1 LVLFDWCVMMDRA
14 EHKRAKLRWLR
25 AAVQMVCLGL
35 FVYLALAA
43 RFEWKSPLPYDMFL
57 RFDPVVWFVVSAA
70 AREAALYGPFALALV
85 VTTAL
90 FGRVFCGWV
99 CPLGTA
105 MDAAHF
111 LRHRRPTGSLV
122 ERLSSVRFWLLTALI
137 GAAVAGVNFAAWFD
151 PLVMSSRALHL
162 GHGARLNWAA
172 AAVAWTAVAAV
183 IGLVFLAPR
192 FWCRTLCPLGAALSL
207 VARLT
212 PYRRRVGQS
221 CTECGACAAG
231 CPMGQSR
238 SRNSPTECIGCR
250 RCQAT
255 CPEQAIGFKLDT
267 SSFRRPHH
275 SEQGRPTSPWRR
287 TFLLGL
293 GSLAV
298 GAVTRF
304 IVRTPS
310 TRALLRPPGA
320 LSELQFVARCVGCG
334 TCLAT
339 CPTGGLLPLL
349 SVHRL
354 DAVFTPRLVPR
365 VGPCLPDC
373 TACGEAC
380 PTGAI
385 ARVPPK
391 SKTTIQIG
399 LAVID
404 RARCLPWAGGER
416 CVICLDAC
424 PADYDAIELRRTG
437 TGEFRPYI
445 KERLCTGC
453 GICEYKCPVEGESAI
468 RVVAVK
474 EVIAAK

>member
-1 LVLFDWCVMMDRA
+1 MTVRT
-14 EHKRAKLRWLR
+14 EYKRAKLYCMRVG
-25 AAVQMVCLGL
+25 VQTICLCL

-43 RFEWKSPLPYDMFL
+43 QFKWKSPLPYDLFL
-57 RFDPVVWFVVSAA
+57 RFDPVVWLMVSAA
-70 AREAALYGPFALALV
+70 TREAALYGSFALALV
-85 VTTAL
+85 VVTAL

-105 MDAAHF
+105 IDAAN
-111 LRHRRPTGSLV
+111 LVRIRRPSGSLV
-122 ERLSSVRFWLLTALI
+122 ERLSSVRFWVLLVLI
-137 GAAVAGVNFAAWFD
+137 GAAVAGVNFAGWLD
-151 PLVMSSRALHL
+151 PLVISSRALHL
-162 GHGARLNWAA
+162 GRGARLDWVA
-172 AAVAWTAVAAV
+172 AAVGWTVV
-183 IGLVFLAPR
+183 GTVMGLVFFAPR

-212 PYRRRVGQS
+212 PYRRRVGES
-221 CTECGACAAG
+221 CTECGACSAA

-238 SRNSPTECIGCR
+238 IKNSPIECIGCR
-250 RCQAT
+250 RCEAT
-255 CPEQAIGFKLDT
+255 CPEQAISFTLDIST
-267 SSFRRPHH
+267 IRGIHH
-275 SEQGRPTSPWRR
+275 SERRQPINPWRR
-287 TFLLGL
+287 RFVLGL

-298 GAVTRF
+298 GGVARF
-304 IVRTPS
+304 IVRARSSRMP
-310 TRALLRPPGA
+310 LRPPGA
-320 LSELQFVARCVGCG
+320 PSEQRFVARCVGCG
-334 TCLAT
+334 TCIAT
-339 CPTGGLLPLL
+339 CPTGGLLPLV
-349 SVHRL
+349 SAHRL

-385 ARVPPK
+385 ERVPAK
-391 SKTTIQIG
+391 RKKTIQIG

-404 RARCLPWAGGER
+404 HARCLPWAGGER

-424 PADYDAIELRRTG
+424 PPDYDAIELRRTG
-437 TGEFRPYI
+437 TGEFRPYV

-474 EVIAAK
+474 EMIAAK